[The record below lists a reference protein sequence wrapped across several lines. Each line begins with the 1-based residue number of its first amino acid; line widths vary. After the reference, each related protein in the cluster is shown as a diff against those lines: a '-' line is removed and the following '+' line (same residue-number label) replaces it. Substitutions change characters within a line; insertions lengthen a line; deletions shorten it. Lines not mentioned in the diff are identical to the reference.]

1 MIRVMTVLAKP
12 RMTVDEYLAWA
23 EGQPRRYELV
33 DGTVHAMAPERPAHA
48 ETKLAVHAALA
59 GRDQCRPR

>member
-23 EGQPRRYELV
+23 EGQPGRYELV